1 MEKKFDY
8 AVIYKGVLY
17 PAGTPIKVEEPKVE
31 EPKAEKTVKKAVKKN
46 DTGTDK

>member
-17 PAGTPIKVEEPKVE
+17 PAGTPIQVE